1 MTIDIRQEIVCSAGP
16 LISATIMDDYM
27 SMSGLIT
34 TRGECQIVG
43 LSGADLGES
52 VSFTGVNR
60 SLRVTGKSYSPL
72 DNITTLQLGCLLTL
86 NAQAQ
91 DMDFKSRVEETDVV
105 IPEWW
110 GTSSEI
116 PVEPVSSIVLRCGDG
131 MSLGAAN
138 PAGADKV
145 FIDNVAEEYELTS
158 TYSSTL
164 AAIYAAYSSYG
175 FISGGSVAS
184 RGILRPTG
192 GGTRLLTEE
201 NLIATG
207 PAGAGGIP
215 PNRIKVNYTYRG
227 VKKLTRDERTPQEI
241 CSEASTDAV
250 TRYVYYNFDTDVNDP
265 DNDPEERSI
274 DYTYAPTTKTCS
286 YFDDKNQEYLTIE
299 TATATGALDNYA
311 AVLGAAG
318 FDAAASSAATR
329 SCTQVTETARE
340 FDIAGHVI
348 REVVE
353 VTQEVAV
360 LGSSLN
366 LPYARP
372 EELLSDGTT
381 TRPAEIVYSLPGA
394 VSTFIAER
402 VERTT
407 EVVFLDV
414 RLRTRRW
421 VAAGYTP
428 EGQQAAAEGGKD
440 TRSGARIGAILT
452 QARRLIAQPEEIQTL
467 RNAAKQWTS
476 EITAAEQAEEL
487 GVDPS
492 KTTLYGITGSA
503 SEVIVLGDLGGLG
516 GASFSLP
523 FVPDSDLVIADI
535 AEASDGTT
543 KIRDR
548 TGIPPFD
555 DLAREYAYSYRRLN
569 MAMRYAINVQVPLS
583 LAPTTVAQSYQLKLR
598 GTVGSYLSTGA
609 SFQLTAEGGICSM
622 DLLYLGGVGSSSGD
636 FWVPAV
642 GPLPPLPPTMVD
654 PDTGDTVYDLTDV
667 VLVPAQNPP
676 ALQTE
681 GGIRLGV
688 EAFSFTGPVVTT
700 KVAEI
705 GLALGVY
712 ASDDPLPLVHLDFN
726 QPVGAPSYS
735 NLGSL
740 LSPSITETTTTGS
753 LAITDTFVSP
763 VGITSLD
770 FSGTTGGYLTISDPA
785 ITAIGAGEFTLRM
798 VLRHVANPPAGE
810 VPITLNEALDTYWTV
825 WTYDDGS
832 LYLEG
837 QAAPAIDLPPSTI
850 AIDSWY
856 ELAVS
861 RDASGTIYI
870 FVDGQMLGS
879 EPGETALLGAFLLG
893 TDYDKI
899 DPWCLHGQVAWFK
912 FWGTCLTTTNYT
924 PSF

>member
-43 LSGADLGES
+43 LSGADLGDG
-52 VSFTGVNR
+52 VSFTGVSR

-91 DMDFKSRVEETDVV
+91 DMDYKSRVEDSNEKLASAWGSTVYLPTETVGFIV
-105 IPEWW
+105 SECGQGMGLLASIPS
-110 GTSSEI
+110 GATSD
-116 PVEPVSSIVLRCGDG
+116 IVFV
-131 MSLGAAN
+131 N
-138 PAGADKV
+138 NTEKK
-145 FIDNVAEEYELTS
+145 YEFTS

-164 AAIYAAYSSYG
+164 AAIYAAYSEYG
-175 FISGGSVAS
+175 FINGNMIAS
-184 RGILRPTG
+184 AGIGRAAG

-207 PAGAGGIP
+207 PSGAGGIP
-215 PNRIKVNYTYRG
+215 PNRIKVSYSFGCLN
-227 VKKLTRDERTPQEI
+227 RTVREKGEFREV
-241 CSEASTDAV
+241 CSEASTKAE
-250 TRYVYYNFDTDVNDP
+250 TRFVYYNFDTDVNDP

-274 DYTYAPTTKTCS
+274 EYTYAPTTKTCS
-286 YFDDKNQEYLTIE
+286 YFDDKNQEYLTVE
-299 TATATGALDNYA
+299 TVTATGALDNYA
-311 AVLGAAG
+311 ANLGAAG
-318 FDAAASSAATR
+318 FTATATSAATR

-381 TRPAEIVYSLPGA
+381 TRPAVFVYSLPGA
-394 VSTFIAER
+394 AVTFIAER

-421 VAAGYTP
+421 IASGYTP

-440 TRSGARIGAILT
+440 TRAGARLGAILS
-452 QARRLIAQPEEIQTL
+452 QAQQLIEQPEEFQTL
-467 RNAAKQWTS
+467 RNAAKQWN
-476 EITAAEQAEEL
+476 EDIAAAEEAEKLEVGL
-487 GVDPS
+487 T
-492 KTTLYGITGSA
+492 KTTLYSLTGYS
-503 SEVIVLGDLGGLG
+503 SEVDAIGDLGGLG

-523 FVPDSDLVIADI
+523 FVPDSLSELFTSTEKADGSVVISSRNDI
-535 AEASDGTT
+535 S
-543 KIRDR
+543 
-548 TGIPPFD
+548 PFD
-555 DLAREYAYSYRRLN
+555 SLAREYAYSYRRLN

-583 LAPTTVAQSYQLKLR
+583 VAPTTVAQSYQLKLR

-609 SFQLTAEGGICSM
+609 SFQLNAEGGICSM

-642 GPLPPLPPTMVD
+642 GPLPPLPPTIVD

-688 EAFSFTGPVVTT
+688 EAFSFTGPAVTT

-705 GLALGVY
+705 GLALGVLY
-712 ASDDPLPLVHLDFN
+712 APPVPPVPDDPAAATYAQTSVYPTTVAATFETMTNGSFADNATATDSDTPAWIQADLGSVRLIVEVTVGTDLGVPEGAFSDLANADIEVSLDGSTWTN
-726 QPVGAPSYS
+726 VGNVGA
-735 NLGSL
+735 
-740 LSPSITETTTTGS
+740 ITTEGLYTY
-753 LAITDTFVSP
+753 P
-763 VGITSLD
+763 VNTAGR
-770 FSGTTGGYLTISDPA
+770 YL
-785 ITAIGAGEFTLRM
+785 R
-798 VLRHVANPPAGE
+798 
-810 VPITLNEALDTYWTV
+810 
-825 WTYDDGS
+825 
-832 LYLEG
+832 LY
-837 QAAPAIDLPPSTI
+837 
-850 AIDSWY
+850 
-856 ELAVS
+856 
-861 RDASGTIYI
+861 RASGYVGT
-870 FVDGQMLGS
+870 S
-879 EPGETALLGAFLLG
+879 ELRIAAL
-893 TDYDKI
+893 
-899 DPWCLHGQVAWFK
+899 
-912 FWGTCLTTTNYT
+912 
-924 PSF
+924 